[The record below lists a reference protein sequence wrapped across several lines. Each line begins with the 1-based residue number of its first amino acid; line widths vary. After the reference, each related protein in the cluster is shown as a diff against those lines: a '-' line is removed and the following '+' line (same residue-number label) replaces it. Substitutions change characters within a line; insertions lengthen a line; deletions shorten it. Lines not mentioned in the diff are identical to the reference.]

1 MNGIAVIDKKTFT
14 PRVLLFILG
23 CLVGLF
29 IILSSSIAHAD
40 TIGVGGGGS
49 GPGTGGSG
57 GGGGSGGSTGVVTK
71 KAFLSAPYDK
81 DNHNFT
87 INCDNAW
94 AEGAGCNVGV
104 ASIQNK
110 EGRGFTCSNA
120 AADTSYNQCDNLSPT
135 ANSTRFQ
142 PAGFTCPPL
151 ADGKAAY
158 AQTWHLRVSET
169 NRNVYVYEDGKTV
182 SSGQYLYSR
191 IYYYTFSNCVYP
203 TDRVSTVTCFWNY
216 SGNAKYS
223 LSRGSIGS
231 NGQDFGTRPSR
242 GDDPRPPSGGV
253 AKVAPSCDRTGS
265 AYVRY
270 DTSVNDLGYYK
281 VQVNWTQKTFK
292 NTQWIGAGGA
302 VLRNNWTST
311 GPTDGGAAAY
321 FAYSCSP
328 TTPNATEG
336 PFNSPGSIPNR
347 DAFLNP
353 ANCPQALWQ
362 CELATPTTLAL
373 DRPSVMNGSVNP
385 SSKSS
390 VMRNGEKNPMI
401 WSTLRIVDI
410 TRGGRVDVTN
420 GNQGNAVRNIN
431 KLEYKDS
438 VTEGSTPFYG
448 KDANDKDQ
456 YFKQLEGGT
465 SRSSIKW
472 DVWRSE
478 ANKNTDKAMAFY
490 WASDDENK
498 PFSAKRVFRV
508 SGEFLIPK
516 GGVISPQGPGAPQGM
531 VWKAGTYDCHEYA
544 NQNGQRIDKGI
555 LEAKTN
561 QVVVLRSTSNK

>member
-1 MNGIAVIDKKTFT
+1 MSNIVLPQKKTLA

-23 CLVGLF
+23 CLVGLAL
-29 IILSSSIAHAD
+29 ILTAQLAHAAP
-40 TIGVGGGGS
+40 IFGEGGTGNP
-49 GPGTGGSG
+49 PGTGSG
-57 GGGGSGGSTGVVTK
+57 GGTGGGGSGGVITK
-71 KAFLSAPYDK
+71 KAFLGAPYDK

-94 AEGAGCNVGV
+94 AEGSGCGV
-104 ASIQNK
+104 SDASIMNK
-110 EGRGFTCSNA
+110 EGRGFQCGNA
-120 AADTSYNQCDNLSPT
+120 AADTSYGQCDNLNPS
-135 ANSTRFQ
+135 ANSTRFD
-142 PAGFTCPPL
+142 PRGYTCPPL

-158 AQTWHLRVSET
+158 AQSWHLKVTET
-169 NRNVYVYEDGKTV
+169 NRSLFVYEDGKTI
-182 SSGQYLYSR
+182 SSGSYLYSR
-191 IYYYTFSNCVYP
+191 IYYYSFNSCVYP
-203 TDRVSTVTCFWNY
+203 TDRVSNVTCFWNY

-253 AKVAPSCDRTGS
+253 GKTAPSCDRTGS

-270 DTSVNDLGYYK
+270 DTDVNDLGYYK
-281 VQVNWTQKTFK
+281 VLVNWTQKTFT

-302 VLRNNWTST
+302 VLRNNWTS
-311 GPTDGGAAAY
+311 GGNTNGASANY
-321 FAYSCSP
+321 FAYSCAP
-328 TTPNATEG
+328 GIPNSTEG
-336 PFNSPGSIPNR
+336 PFKSPGGIPNR
-347 DAFLNP
+347 DAYLNP

-410 TRGGRVDVTN
+410 TRGRVDVTN

-438 VTEGSTPFYG
+438 VVEGSTPFYG

-456 YFKQLEGGT
+456 YFKQLEGGS

-508 SGEFLIPK
+508 SGEFLVPK

-544 NQNGQRIDKGI
+544 NQNGQRVDKGI